1 MEKEGLLG
9 KRLHEL
15 ATIADRRNCVTFTDF
30 LNLNE
35 QNILHQTIQKFPW
48 IKGETFGGY
57 EGAERRIAAFVPADP
72 SYTKYEAGQS
82 SSGKK
87 STLTGVHGDNSRILA
102 ESEYPIACVR
112 IEAVNARFAEDLSH
126 RDILGALMN
135 LGIDRA
141 KTGDIARDGDGWYL
155 FCHESLASLICDE
168 LTRIRHTSVNCSVC
182 SLSEFHYTP
191 RTETLRGSVASVR
204 LDSTMALAFHASRSS
219 LLSLIEE
226 GKVFV
231 NGKLI
236 TTNAYALRE
245 EDIVS
250 VRGLGRFRY
259 KGNVG
264 QTKKGRCMVEIE
276 KYV

>member
-1 MEKEGLLG
+1 MEKEELLA
-9 KRLHEL
+9 KRIREL
-15 ATIADRRNCVTFTDF
+15 AELADRRSFVTFSDF

-57 EGAERRIAAFVPADP
+57 KGAERRIAAFVPDDP
-72 SYTKYEAGQS
+72 FYTKYETGQS
-82 SSGKK
+82 SSDKK
-87 STLTGVHGDNSRILA
+87 FGLSDVQDDALRSLT

-112 IEAVNARFAEDLSH
+112 IEAVNARFAENLSH

-141 KTGDIARDGDGWYL
+141 KTGDIARDGDSWYL
-155 FCHESLASLICDE
+155 FCHESLAPMICSE
-168 LTRIRHTSVNCSVC
+168 LTRIRHTSVKCAVC
-182 SLSEFHYTP
+182 NLSEFHYTP
-191 RTETLRGSVASVR
+191 KTEIVRGSVASVR
-204 LDSTMALAFHASRSS
+204 LDSMMALAFHASRNS
-219 LLSLIEE
+219 LLSLIED

-236 TTNAYALRE
+236 TTNAYTLRE

-259 KGNVG
+259 KGVLG
-264 QTKKGRCMVEIE
+264 RTKKGRCMVEIE
-276 KYV
+276 RYV

>member
-1 MEKEGLLG
+1 MEKEELLV
-9 KRLHEL
+9 KRIREL
-15 ATIADRRNCVTFTDF
+15 ANLADRRSCVTFTDF

-35 QNILHQTIQKFPW
+35 QNILHHTIQKFSFV
-48 IKGETFGGY
+48 KGETFGGY
-57 EGAERRIAAFVPADP
+57 EGAERQIAAFVPDAP
-72 SYTKYEAGQS
+72 VYAQTGAGEAGW
-82 SSGKK
+82 
-87 STLTGVHGDNSRILA
+87 
-102 ESEYPIACVR
+102 EYPIVCVR
-112 IEAVNARFAEDLSH
+112 IVPLNARFAEELSH

-141 KTGDIARDGDGWYL
+141 KTGDIALCGEVCYL
-155 FCHESLASLICDE
+155 FCHETLAPMICEE
-168 LTRIRHTSVNCSVC
+168 LTRIRHTSVKCTVC

-191 RTETLRGSVASVR
+191 KTECVKGSVASVR
-204 LDSTMALAFHASRSS
+204 LDSAMALAFHASRSS

-236 TTNAYALRE
+236 TTNAYALKE

-259 KGNVG
+259 KGAVG

-276 KYV
+276 RYV

>member
-1 MEKEGLLG
+1 MEKDELLI
-9 KRLHEL
+9 KRIRELSEL
-15 ATIADRRNCVTFTDF
+15 AERRDIVTFTDF

-35 QNILHQTIQKFPW
+35 QNILHQTTQKFSW

-57 EGAERRIAAFVPADP
+57 EGAERQIAAFVPDAP
-72 SYTKYEAGQS
+72 AYEW
-82 SSGKK
+82 
-87 STLTGVHGDNSRILA
+87 T
-102 ESEYPIACVR
+102 YPIMCIR
-112 IEAVNARFAEDLSH
+112 IEPVNARFAEPLSH

-141 KTGDIARDGDGWYL
+141 KTGDIALCGEEWYL
-155 FCHESLASLICDE
+155 FCHSALASMICDE
-168 LTRIRHTSVNCSVC
+168 LTRIRHTSVKCTIC
-182 SLSEFHYTP
+182 TLTEFSYTP
-191 RTETLRGSVASVR
+191 KTEEIRGSVASVR
-204 LDSTMALAFHASRSS
+204 LDSVMALAFHASRNS
-219 LLSLIEE
+219 LLSLIED

-250 VRGLGRFRY
+250 ARGLGRFRY
-259 KGNVG
+259 KGAVG
-264 QTKKGRCMVEIE
+264 QTKKGRCMVVIE